1 MRRRRRFP
9 RMDRR
14 STKLRRLAEMM
25 LRVRRGLELLPRRAS
40 PSCRASHLVLSPA
53 VLSRLLL
60 LGPER
65 QMLPLSTTPACSSL
79 TGDSHLRLSDVSE
92 VRSCENDDL
101 VFP

>member
-1 MRRRRRFP
+1 MRSCPFSFATLVGVLLCAATSRPARSMRRRRRFP

-14 STKLRRLAEMM
+14 STKLRRLAEML

-60 LGPER
+60 IGCER
-65 QMLPLSTTPACSSL
+65 QM
-79 TGDSHLRLSDVSE
+79 
-92 VRSCENDDL
+92 
-101 VFP
+101 